1 MAKKI
6 FRWLACAKRTLE
18 LSELAE
24 AVAFSAADS
33 TWNAESIPN
42 GLRALQACKNL
53 VTLDGE
59 TQQVRFVHHTVRQ
72 LLLSQYLLDD
82 SKLKEFQFIAVEES
96 NAIAEILCA
105 YLCFSDF
112 DTQLAR
118 VNHEARSQLP
128 DPARTQE
135 SLMKMPHEMPLGTLM
150 LTVWNVLRGTHSIRE
165 APSLKFPQPIVEQ
178 DIVPKALEKYRL
190 LDYAVQHWLSH
201 AKDVSGMLNCFLL
214 TNELSRHR
222 FESLVFD
229 KKLPFGFRPWDNRH
243 RSAEYPHLSMF
254 RWAVRNGHIPL
265 LGLLDGPLLHTFWGR
280 DTVSSNGSAYNTSLR
295 RYCVEEIENDRS
307 PLLWV
312 VENGLLD
319 ILNALNDT
327 RIRSF
332 RPHTAQQLLC
342 AAACQPSSE
351 VLLWVMKK
359 TESHVDVN
367 DMLKALITAI
377 ESEDDSITEIV
388 AAATDTLIAT
398 TTPFEANANPR
409 IYLDLSTVDICKIL
423 DWALH
428 NFPSNSFV
436 TTMTTHVLVPS
447 MSLSESSINHLYL
460 FTWAIEKN
468 KTEIMHILMRWAIIY
483 DKAEFM
489 RNFMRTLPLENIAS
503 RLFQEA
509 AESAASDYD
518 QEKEVVKIMWFYMND
533 ASKCFDRLTQP
544 SVPQAV
550 AKVYGSRPYLSRASG
565 AGSTA
570 KGSLLHYL
578 NEEMPSTSTIYDLG
592 TT

>member
-82 SKLKEFQFIAVEES
+82 SKLKEFRFIAVEES

-112 DTQLAR
+112 ETQLAR

-150 LTVWNVLRGTHSIRE
+150 LTVWKVLRGTHSIRE

-214 TNELSRHR
+214 TNELSRRR

-229 KKLPFGFRPWDNRH
+229 KKLPFSFRPWDNLH
-243 RSAEYPHLSMF
+243 RSAEYPHMPMF
-254 RWAVRNGHIPL
+254 RWAVRNGHVQL

-280 DTVSSNGSAYNTSLR
+280 DIIKYTGSAYNTSLR
-295 RYCVEEIENDRS
+295 RYCTEEIENDRS

-312 VENGLLD
+312 VENGLFD
-319 ILNALNDT
+319 ILNALNNT

-359 TESHVDVN
+359 TEGQVDAN
-367 DMLKALITAI
+367 DLLKALIAAI
-377 ESEDDSITEIV
+377 ESERDSIVKLIADETN
-388 AAATDTLIAT
+388 TFIAT
-398 TTPFEANANPR
+398 TRPFEATARPR
-409 IYLDLSTVDICKIL
+409 LSLNLSTVDFCKML
-423 DWALH
+423 DGLH
-428 NFPSNSFV
+428 NFSSRDV
-436 TTMTTHVLVPS
+436 VQTMVTHVLVPS
-447 MSLSESSINHLYL
+447 MSLSESSINYEYL
-460 FTWAIEKN
+460 FTWAIEN
-468 KTEIMHILMRWAIIY
+468 DEALLMQVLMNSLKR
-483 DKAEFM
+483 E
-489 RNFMRTLPLENIAS
+489 TVTS
-503 RLFQEA
+503 SSFQEA
-509 AESAASDYD
+509 VESVVSNYD
-518 QEKEVVKIMWFYMND
+518 QEKEVLKPLRFYMQLID
-533 ASKCFDRLTQP
+533 ASRRFNKLSPP
-544 SVPQAV
+544 SIPKAM
-550 AKVYGSRPYLSRASG
+550 AKVPVSAPYLS
-565 AGSTA
+565 
-570 KGSLLHYL
+570 
-578 NEEMPSTSTIYDLG
+578 
-592 TT
+592 